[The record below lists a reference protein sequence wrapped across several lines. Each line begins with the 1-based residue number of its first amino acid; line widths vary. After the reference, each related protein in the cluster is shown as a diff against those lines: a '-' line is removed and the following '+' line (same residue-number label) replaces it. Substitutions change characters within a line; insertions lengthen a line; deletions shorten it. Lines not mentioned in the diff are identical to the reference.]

1 MKGKKRRLRGERE
14 MKEMGLRRTE
24 RRKQRLE
31 KKNCGKGKEKG
42 RERKGKEGERG
53 TESLLRL
60 SLSILCLSY

>member
-1 MKGKKRRLRGERE
+1 MKGRDGE
-14 MKEMGLRRTE
+14 KERVM
-24 RRKQRLE
+24 
-31 KKNCGKGKEKG
+31 KEKG